1 MTVTTQAIVSAEDR
15 HPTFA
20 DRSITILK
28 RLQTN
33 LDIPT
38 TITLDGYFYLV
49 DFGERVR
56 PRIHKVGKNG
66 NCTCYLGKHCPA
78 VAEVAAYLDAGG
90 ERVPNPP
97 AGYYPMLPACC
108 PICGAGV
115 QMDTSLSSPK
125 RGVGWR
131 CTAGGSL
138 HYWQRM
144 TQALQAAQAQSP
156 WVIAPVV
163 DQAGQ
168 VIYAGV
174 HRDDIVTEA
183 NNPYAFKD
191 GYNPY
196 R

>member
-1 MTVTTQAIVSAEDR
+1 MSVIPQAVVNAEDSDPAFAGLSITLLEWVTT
-15 HPTFA
+15 
-20 DRSITILK
+20 RS
-28 RLQTN
+28 
-33 LDIPT
+33 DIAT
-38 TITLDGYFYLV
+38 TITVEGYFYNV

-66 NCTCYLGKHCPA
+66 KCTCYLGKLCPA
-78 VAEVAAYLDAGG
+78 VDEVKGYLEAGG
-90 ERVPNPP
+90 ARAPEPP
-97 AGYYPMLPACC
+97 SGYYPMLPACC

-115 QMDTSLSSPK
+115 QTDTSLSSPK
-125 RGVGWR
+125 RGVGWQ
-131 CTAGGSL
+131 CTKGGSL

-163 DQAGQ
+163 DQAGR

-174 HRDDIVTEA
+174 HRDDIATVA